1 MGWHQPMD
9 LLGTKGTEQYIFNN
23 GFNSI
28 KKKSRGLRLWGMGVV
43 LVLKIWNEISR
54 LILWV
59 WVKMV
64 KNRIELFRRLFALGR
79 EVLIFVVRYKQK
91 WPPPPREN
99 FIVFHKW
106 FVLKSTKNQSI
117 TNILTASVVLR
128 MLIDSLLS
136 NQWWIFPVKKFRE

>member
-1 MGWHQPMD
+1 
-9 LLGTKGTEQYIFNN
+9 
-23 GFNSI
+23 
-28 KKKSRGLRLWGMGVV
+28 MGVV
-43 LVLKIWNEISR
+43 LVLKIWNEICR

-64 KNRIELFRRLFALGR
+64 KNRIELFRSFFALGR
-79 EVLIFVVRYKQK
+79 EVVIFVVRYKQK

-106 FVLKSTKNQSI
+106 FVLKSPKNQSI
-117 TNILTASVVLR
+117 TNILTASVVIR

-136 NQWWIFPVKKFRE
+136 NQWWVFFGQEIQRIELVIKISLVCQPGGYFKLRFFSGEPI

>member
-1 MGWHQPMD
+1 
-9 LLGTKGTEQYIFNN
+9 
-23 GFNSI
+23 
-28 KKKSRGLRLWGMGVV
+28 MGVV
-43 LVLKIWNEISR
+43 LVLKIWNEICR

-64 KNRIELFRRLFALGR
+64 KNRIELFRSFFALGR

-106 FVLKSTKNQSI
+106 FVLKSPKNQSI
-117 TNILTASVVLR
+117 TNILTASVVIR

-136 NQWWIFPVKKFRE
+136 NQWWVFFGQEIQRIELVIKISLVCQPGGYFKLRFFSGEPI

>member
-1 MGWHQPMD
+1 
-9 LLGTKGTEQYIFNN
+9 
-23 GFNSI
+23 
-28 KKKSRGLRLWGMGVV
+28 MGVV

-64 KNRIELFRRLFALGR
+64 KNRIELFRSFFALGR

-106 FVLKSTKNQSI
+106 FVLKSPKNQSI
-117 TNILTASVVLR
+117 TNILTASVVIR

-136 NQWWIFPVKKFRE
+136 NQWWVFFGQEIQRIELVIKISLVCQPGGYFKLRFFSGEPI

>member
-1 MGWHQPMD
+1 
-9 LLGTKGTEQYIFNN
+9 
-23 GFNSI
+23 
-28 KKKSRGLRLWGMGVV
+28 
-43 LVLKIWNEISR
+43 
-54 LILWV
+54 
-59 WVKMV
+59 MV

-106 FVLKSTKNQSI
+106 FVLKSPKNQSI
-117 TNILTASVVLR
+117 TNILTASVVIR

-136 NQWWIFPVKKFRE
+136 NQWWVFFGQEIQRIELVIKISLVCQPGGYFKLRFFSGEPI

>member
-1 MGWHQPMD
+1 
-9 LLGTKGTEQYIFNN
+9 
-23 GFNSI
+23 
-28 KKKSRGLRLWGMGVV
+28 MGVV
-43 LVLKIWNEISR
+43 LVLKIWNEICR

-106 FVLKSTKNQSI
+106 FVLKSPKNQSI
-117 TNILTASVVLR
+117 TNILTASVVIR
-128 MLIDSLLS
+128 MLIGSLLS
-136 NQWWIFPVKKFRE
+136 NQWWGFFCQEVQRIKLVTHIWWNILKGLKLWIAVIKISLRRLF